1 MTEHTLTGFG
11 FGPIQGGLF
20 VKEAFDSGR
29 FGRMVIAEI
38 DAALVQAVRE
48 AGGSYHVNI
57 AGSDGIETVR
67 IDAVELLNPREP
79 DERRRLVEALEQ
91 STEIVT
97 SLPSVSFYEAGGHD
111 SVSALI
117 TDAVAA
123 DSAPA
128 TVIYT
133 AENNNHAAE
142 ILSASL
148 RRRMHGS
155 FGRAVQCLNTVIGK
169 MSRVVTDAAEI
180 ERLGLTPIAPGL
192 DRAFLVEAFN
202 RILVTRT
209 RIDGFAPGIDVFA
222 EKDDLLP
229 FEEAK
234 LYGHNAIHALLAY
247 LGALKGYEGMTDL
260 KDDASLMGVARDAFL
275 KESGGALVK
284 KYASLGDELFTES
297 GYRDYA
303 ADLLDRMTNPWLA
316 DTVARAGRDVVR
328 KLGPSDRI
336 FGTMQLALEYG
347 VEPRNMALGALA
359 AVARVLSEAEA
370 CGLPKDLRAG
380 DWRTLKRPQLAAILR
395 HIWSPNMPP
404 EGERLID
411 LTFQAIGPLARR
423 VG

>member
-1 MTEHTLTGFG
+1 MAEHILTGFG

-20 VKEAFDSGR
+20 VKEAFESGR
-29 FGRMVIAEI
+29 FGRMVVAEI
-38 DAALVQAVRE
+38 DAALVEAVGD
-48 AGGSYHVNI
+48 AAGSYFVNV
-57 AGSDGIETVR
+57 ARSDGIETVR
-67 IDAVELLNPREP
+67 IEGVELLNPRVA
-79 DERRRLVEALEQ
+79 DERRRIVEALEQ
-91 STEIVT
+91 STEVVT

-117 TDAVAA
+117 AHAVAA

-142 ILSASL
+142 VLSASL

-155 FGRAVQCLNTVIGK
+155 FGRPVQCLNTVIGK
-169 MSRVVTDAAEI
+169 MSRVVTDATEI

-209 RIDGFAPGIDVFA
+209 RIDGFEPGIGVFV

-247 LGALKGYEGMTDL
+247 LGALKDYEGMTEL
-260 KDDASLMGVARDAFL
+260 KNDADLMGVAHDAFL
-275 KESGGALVK
+275 KESGGALVR
-284 KYASLGDELFTES
+284 KYAGLGDELFTES

-303 ADLLDRMTNPWLA
+303 EDLLDRMTNPWLA
-316 DTVARAGRDVVR
+316 DTISRAGRDVMR
-328 KLGPSDRI
+328 KLGPTDRI
-336 FGTMQLALEYG
+336 FGTIQLALEYG
-347 VEPRNMALGALA
+347 IEPRNMALGAA
-359 AVARVLSEAEA
+359 AGVACVLKQTLA
-370 CGLPKDLRAG
+370 CGLPKDLRCD
-380 DWRTLKRPQLAAILR
+380 DWRTLNRPQLGAVLKY
-395 HIWSPNMPP
+395 IWSPNVPP
-404 EGERLID
+404 EGERLME
-411 LTFQAIGPLARR
+411 LTSEAVGPLVRL